1 MSSNFCK
8 ACSGIFQGHYVPTNV
23 LAEKDL
29 VDVKDTDFGIPGF
42 TKDVTEWRVRLEY
55 ATGQDKPTP
64 YFHHSLHD
72 LAKNAAKCSLCAIMS
87 ERIQSDKQPAAMPQ
101 RLKEMKEMGK
111 NIIGIPIIKPKPG
124 TFSGMFTLGFLYV
137 TWSGQKWQGHT
148 FQIYQAFLTV
158 DTSKGDNRFIWKPK
172 YDRQESLLRIKNWLS
187 SSPTISRL
195 TPRLP
200 TRLLHCQSS
209 AKPGGDPTVKLVK
222 TVGFDV
228 STRYIAL
235 SHRWGAVQP
244 LMLLESLRDTFFKN
258 IPFDTIPPTFQDA
271 IRLANALEVEYIW
284 IDSLCIIQDSKDD
297 WQTEATHMASVY
309 SLAYVTISATAA
321 QDSAAGLREQH
332 SMLKHPCEIIPS
344 WTGFENQI
352 PPVPVRIV
360 NRSAFCDAVLAQPL
374 FRRGWVFQE
383 WILSPR
389 TIHVARDQ
397 LWWTSASDMTS
408 GGFAANE
415 TCEGFDFDVHREY
428 IHTMA
433 PGTIYSM
440 ESQSEESLQL
450 VWHTLLQE
458 YMSRSLTFESDRL
471 VAFAG
476 IASFYQSHAKI
487 KANSYLAGIWRH
499 VLLQDLL
506 WTISEG
512 RKVSPPQN
520 YRAPSWSWASVEPAP
535 DTKKKFLIGS
545 KEINIKLSETEQPWV
560 CTVTVIEASVE
571 TMGSEFGSVSG
582 GYIVLQGPLIKACLS
597 MNMIDLSNR
606 LTEEQALEFV
616 PGGKLRF
623 VQNRV
628 TVPGGPTVATMGA
641 YAHLSV
647 TRALLDDV
655 TPTVLAE
662 EVVDIYLSVF
672 YCRFNRDG
680 SPVGQALVLV
690 RGIKKGEFRR
700 IGQVGMTGETIE
712 PWAENRDFSKFAPLK
727 DDEEFLS
734 MGDRPGI
741 YNYRIV

>member
-1 MSSNFCK
+1 MSTTFCK
-8 ACSGIFQGHYVPTNV
+8 ACSGIFQGHYVPSNV
-23 LAEKDL
+23 LSEKDM
-29 VDVKDTDFGIPGF
+29 VDVQDTDFGIPGF
-42 TKDVTEWRVRLEY
+42 TKDVTEWKVRLEY

-72 LAKNAAKCSLCAIMS
+72 LAKNADKCSLCAVMS
-87 ERIQSDKQPAAMPQ
+87 ERIQSDKQPAAIPQ

-124 TFSGMFTLGFLYV
+124 TFCGMFTLGFLYV

-148 FQIYQAFLTV
+148 FQIYQDFLTV
-158 DTSKGDNRFIWKPK
+158 DTSKADNRFIWKPK

-187 SSPTISRL
+187 SSSTISRL

-200 TRLLHCQSS
+200 TRLLHCRPS
-209 AKPGGDPTVKLVK
+209 ANPGRDPRVKLVN

-244 LMLLESLRDTFFKN
+244 LMLLESLRDTFSKN

-271 IRLANALEVEYIW
+271 IRLANALDVEYIW

-297 WQTEATHMASVY
+297 WQTEAAQMASIY
-309 SLAYVTISATAA
+309 SLSYVN
-321 QDSAAGLREQH
+321 LRYCC
-332 SMLKHPCEIIPS
+332 PRFCS
-344 WTGFENQI
+344 WPQRTTSDAETSL
-352 PPVPVRIV
+352 IV

-408 GGFAANE
+408 EGFAANE

-433 PGTIYSM
+433 PGTLYSM

-545 KEINIKLSETEQPWV
+545 QEINIKLSETEQPWV
-560 CTVTVIEASVE
+560 CTATAIEASVAI
-571 TMGSEFGSVSG
+571 TGSEFGSVSG
-582 GYIVLQGPLIKACLS
+582 GYIVLQGPLIKARLS

-641 YAHLSV
+641 YTHMSA

-655 TPTVLAE
+655 IPTVLAE
-662 EVVDIYLSVF
+662 EVADIYLSVL

-680 SPVGQALVLV
+680 SPIGQALVLV
-690 RGIKKGEFRR
+690 RGIEKGEFRR
-700 IGQVGMTGETIE
+700 IGQVGMTGEAIE
-712 PWAENRDFSKFAPLK
+712 PWAENRDFSKFAPLT
-727 DDEEFLS
+727 DEEEFLS
-734 MGDRPGI
+734 MGNRPGI

>member
-1 MSSNFCK
+1 MSSKFCK
-8 ACSGIFQGHYVPTNV
+8 ACSGIFQGHYVPTNA

-158 DTSKGDNRFIWKPK
+158 
-172 YDRQESLLRIKNWLS
+172 
-187 SSPTISRL
+187 
-195 TPRLP
+195 
-200 TRLLHCQSS
+200 
-209 AKPGGDPTVKLVK
+209 AKPGGDPTVKLVN

-332 SMLKHPCEIIPS
+332 LMLKHPCEIIPS

-450 VWHTLLQE
+450 VWHALLQE

-476 IASFYQSHAKI
+476 IASFYQSHANI

-535 DTKKKFLIGS
+535 DTKKKFLIGN

-582 GYIVLQGPLIKACLS
+582 GYIVLQGPLVKACLS

-680 SPVGQALVLV
+680 SLVGQALVLV
-690 RGIKKGEFRR
+690 RGIEKGEFRR

-712 PWAENRDFSKFAPLK
+712 PWAENRDFSKFAPLT

-734 MGDRPGI
+734 IGGRPGI

>member
-1 MSSNFCK
+1 MAMSTTFCK
-8 ACSGIFQGHYVPTNV
+8 ACSGIFQGHYVPSNV
-23 LAEKDL
+23 LSEKDV
-29 VDVKDTDFGIPGF
+29 VDVQDTDFGIPGF
-42 TKDVTEWRVRLEY
+42 TKDVTEWKVRLEY

-72 LAKNAAKCSLCAIMS
+72 LAKNADKCSLCAVMS
-87 ERIQSDKQPAAMPQ
+87 ERIQSDKQPAAIPQ

-111 NIIGIPIIKPKPG
+111 NIIGIPIIKPRPG
-124 TFSGMFTLGFLYV
+124 TFCGMFTLGFLRSV
-137 TWSGQKWQGHT
+137 P
-148 FQIYQAFLTV
+148 V
-158 DTSKGDNRFIWKPK
+158 N
-172 YDRQESLLRIKNWLS
+172 
-187 SSPTISRL
+187 
-195 TPRLP
+195 
-200 TRLLHCQSS
+200 
-209 AKPGGDPTVKLVK
+209 

-244 LMLLESLRDTFFKN
+244 LMLLESLRDTFSKN

-271 IRLANALEVEYIW
+271 IRLANALDVEYIW

-297 WQTEATHMASVY
+297 WQTEAAQMASIY
-309 SLAYVTISATAA
+309 SLSYVTISATAA

-332 SMLKHPCEIIPS
+332 PMLKHPCEVIPS

-408 GGFAANE
+408 EGFAANE

-433 PGTIYSM
+433 PGTLYSM

-476 IASFYQSHAKI
+476 IASFYQSHTKI

-545 KEINIKLSETEQPWV
+545 QEINIKLSETEQPWV
-560 CTVTVIEASVE
+560 CTATVIEASVAI
-571 TMGSEFGSVSG
+571 TGSEFGSVSG
-582 GYIVLQGPLIKACLS
+582 GYIVLQGPLIKARLS

-641 YAHLSV
+641 YTHMSA

-655 TPTVLAE
+655 IPTVLAE

-680 SPVGQALVLV
+680 SPIGQALVLV
-690 RGIKKGEFRR
+690 RGIEKGEFRR

-712 PWAENRDFSKFAPLK
+712 PWAENRDFSKFAPLT
-727 DDEEFLS
+727 DEEEFLS
-734 MGDRPGI
+734 MGNRPGI

>member
-1 MSSNFCK
+1 MSSTPMSTNLCK
-8 ACSGIFQGHYVPTNV
+8 ACSGIFQGHYVPSNV

-29 VDVKDTDFGIPGF
+29 VDVQDTDFGIPGF
-42 TKDVTEWRVRLEY
+42 TKDVTEWKVRLEY
-55 ATGQDKPTP
+55 AEGQDKPTP
-64 YFHHSLHD
+64 YLHHSLHD
-72 LAKNAAKCSLCAIMS
+72 LAKNADKCSLCAVMS
-87 ERIQSDKQPAAMPQ
+87 ERIQSDKQPAAIPQ
-101 RLKEMKEMGK
+101 RLKEMREMRE

-124 TFSGMFTLGFLYV
+124 IFSGMFTLGFLYV

-148 FQIYQAFLTV
+148 FQIYHAFLTV
-158 DTSKGDNRFIWKPK
+158 VN
-172 YDRQESLLRIKNWLS
+172 
-187 SSPTISRL
+187 
-195 TPRLP
+195 
-200 TRLLHCQSS
+200 
-209 AKPGGDPTVKLVK
+209 TVA
-222 TVGFDV
+222 FDV

-244 LMLLESLRDTFFKN
+244 LMLLESLRDAFLEN

-271 IRLANALEVEYIW
+271 IRLANALDVEYIW

-297 WQTEATHMASVY
+297 WQTEAAQMASIY
-309 SLAYVTISATAA
+309 SLSYATISATAA

-332 SMLKHPCEIIPS
+332 PMLKHPCEIIPS
-344 WTGFENQI
+344 WTGFENHI

-415 TCEGFDFDVHREY
+415 TCGGFDFDVHREY

-433 PGTIYSM
+433 PGDLYSM
-440 ESQSEESLQL
+440 ESQSEESLQV

-487 KANSYLAGIWRH
+487 KPNSYLAGIWRH

-560 CTVTVIEASVE
+560 CTATVIEASVE
-571 TMGSEFGSVSG
+571 RMGSEFGSVSG
-582 GYIVLQGPLIKACLS
+582 GYIVLQGPLIKGRLS

-623 VQNRV
+623 VQNHV

-641 YAHLSV
+641 YTHLSV

-662 EVVDIYLSVF
+662 EVVDIYVSVL

-680 SPVGQALVLV
+680 SPIGEALVLV
-690 RGIKKGEFRR
+690 RGIEKGEFRR
-700 IGQVGMTGETIE
+700 IGQVSMTGETIE
-712 PWAENRDFSKFAPLK
+712 PWAENRDFSKFAPLT
-727 DDEEFLS
+727 DEEEFLS
-734 MGDRPGI
+734 MGDRPGT

>member
-1 MSSNFCK
+1 MSS
-8 ACSGIFQGHYVPTNV
+8 
-23 LAEKDL
+23 
-29 VDVKDTDFGIPGF
+29 
-42 TKDVTEWRVRLEY
+42 
-55 ATGQDKPTP
+55 
-64 YFHHSLHD
+64 
-72 LAKNAAKCSLCAIMS
+72 
-87 ERIQSDKQPAAMPQ
+87 
-101 RLKEMKEMGK
+101 
-111 NIIGIPIIKPKPG
+111 
-124 TFSGMFTLGFLYV
+124 
-137 TWSGQKWQGHT
+137 
-148 FQIYQAFLTV
+148 

-172 YDRQESLLRIKNWLS
+172 YDRQESLLRIKSWLS

-200 TRLLHCQSS
+200 TRLLHCQPSTE
-209 AKPGGDPTVKLVK
+209 PGGDPTAKLVN
-222 TVGFDV
+222 TTGFDV

-244 LMLLESLRDTFFKN
+244 LMLLKSLRDAFFKN
-258 IPFDTIPPTFQDA
+258 IPFNTIPPTFQDA
-271 IRLANALEVEYIW
+271 IKLANALEVEYIW

-297 WQTEATHMASVY
+297 WQTEAAHMASVY

-332 SMLKHPCEIIPS
+332 PMLKHPCEIIPS

-352 PPVPVRIV
+352 PAVPVRIV
-360 NRSAFCDAVLAQPL
+360 NRSAFCDEVLAQPL

-428 IHTMA
+428 IYTMA
-433 PGTIYSM
+433 PGTLYSI
-440 ESQSEESLQL
+440 EGQSEESLQL

-476 IASFYQSHAKI
+476 IAGFYQSHAKI
-487 KANSYLAGIWRH
+487 PPNSYLAGIWRH

-545 KEINIKLSETEQPWV
+545 NDINLELSETEQPWV
-560 CTVTVIEASVE
+560 STATVTEASVE
-571 TMGSEFGSVSG
+571 TIGLEFGSVSG
-582 GYIVLQGPLIKACLS
+582 GYIVLQGPLIKARLS

-616 PGGKLRF
+616 PGGKLRY

-628 TVPGGPTVATMGA
+628 TVPGGPSVATMGA
-641 YAHLSV
+641 YTDLLGTMAQ
-647 TRALLDDV
+647 LDDV
-655 TPTVLAE
+655 IPTVLAE
-662 EVVDIYLSVF
+662 EVVDIYLSAF

-680 SPVGQALVLV
+680 SPVGQALALV
-690 RGIKKGEFRR
+690 RGIQKGEFRR
-700 IGQVGMTGETIE
+700 IGQVTMTGETIE
-712 PWAENRDFSKFAPLK
+712 PWAKNREFSEFAPLAN
-727 DDEEFLS
+727 DQEFLS

>member
-42 TKDVTEWRVRLEY
+42 TKDVTEWKVRLEY
-55 ATGQDKPTP
+55 AIGQDKPTP

-72 LAKNAAKCSLCAIMS
+72 LAKNADKCSLCAIMS

-111 NIIGIPIIKPKPG
+111 NIIGIPIIKPKSG

-187 SSPTISRL
+187 SWPTISRL

-200 TRLLHCQSS
+200 TRLLHCQPS
-209 AKPGGDPTVKLVK
+209 AKPGGDPTVKLVN
-222 TVGFDV
+222 TIGFDV

-244 LMLLESLRDTFFKN
+244 LMLLKSLRDTFFKN

-271 IRLANALEVEYIW
+271 TRLANALDVEYIW

-297 WQTEATHMASVY
+297 WQTEAAHMASVY

-360 NRSAFCDAVLAQPL
+360 NRSAFCDTVLAQPL

-440 ESQSEESLQL
+440 EGQGEESLQL

-476 IASFYQSHAKI
+476 IASFYQSHATI

-560 CTVTVIEASVE
+560 CTATVTEASVE
-571 TMGSEFGSVSG
+571 TMGSEFGSVSS
-582 GYIVLQGPLIKACLS
+582 GYIVLQGPLIKARLS
-597 MNMIDLSNR
+597 MKMIDLSNR

-628 TVPGGPTVATMGA
+628 TVPGGPTVATVGA

-655 TPTVLAE
+655 IPTVLAE

-690 RGIKKGEFRR
+690 RGIGKGEFRR

-712 PWAENRDFSKFAPLK
+712 PWAENRDFSKFAPLTN
-727 DDEEFLS
+727 DEEFLS

>member
-1 MSSNFCK
+1 MSSKFCK

-158 DTSKGDNRFIWKPK
+158 DTSKGNNRFIWKPK
-172 YDRQESLLRIKNWLS
+172 YDGQESLLRIKNWLS

-200 TRLLHCQSS
+200 TRLLHCQPS
-209 AKPGGDPTVKLVK
+209 AKPGGDPTVKLVN

-332 SMLKHPCEIIPS
+332 LMLKHPCEIIPS

-476 IASFYQSHAKI
+476 IASFYQSHANI

-535 DTKKKFLIGS
+535 DTKKKFLIGN

-582 GYIVLQGPLIKACLS
+582 GYIVLQGPLVKACLS

-655 TPTVLAE
+655 TPAVLAE

-690 RGIKKGEFRR
+690 RGIEKGEFRR

-712 PWAENRDFSKFAPLK
+712 PWAEKRDFSKFAPLT

-734 MGDRPGI
+734 IGGRPGI

>member
-1 MSSNFCK
+1 MSTTFCK
-8 ACSGIFQGHYVPTNV
+8 ACSGIFQGHYVPSNV
-23 LAEKDL
+23 LSEKDM
-29 VDVKDTDFGIPGF
+29 VDVQDTDFGIPGF
-42 TKDVTEWRVRLEY
+42 TKDVTEWKVRLEY

-72 LAKNAAKCSLCAIMS
+72 LAKNADKCSLCAVMS
-87 ERIQSDKQPAAMPQ
+87 ERIQSDKQPAAIPQ

-124 TFSGMFTLGFLYV
+124 TFCGMFTLGFL
-137 TWSGQKWQGHT
+137 
-148 FQIYQAFLTV
+148 
-158 DTSKGDNRFIWKPK
+158 
-172 YDRQESLLRIKNWLS
+172 
-187 SSPTISRL
+187 
-195 TPRLP
+195 
-200 TRLLHCQSS
+200 
-209 AKPGGDPTVKLVK
+209 
-222 TVGFDV
+222 
-228 STRYIAL
+228 
-235 SHRWGAVQP
+235 HRWGAVQP
-244 LMLLESLRDTFFKN
+244 LMLLESLRDTFSKN

-271 IRLANALEVEYIW
+271 IRLANALDVEYIW

-297 WQTEATHMASVY
+297 WQTEAAQMASIY
-309 SLAYVTISATAA
+309 SLSYVTISATAA

-332 SMLKHPCEIIPS
+332 PMLKHPCEVIPS
-344 WTGFENQI
+344 WTGFGNQI

-408 GGFAANE
+408 EGFAANE

-433 PGTIYSM
+433 PGTQYSM

-545 KEINIKLSETEQPWV
+545 QEINIKLSETEQPWV
-560 CTVTVIEASVE
+560 CTATAIEASVAI
-571 TMGSEFGSVSG
+571 TGSEFGSVSG
-582 GYIVLQGPLIKACLS
+582 GYIVLQGPLIKARLS

-641 YAHLSV
+641 YTHMSA

-655 TPTVLAE
+655 IPTVLAE
-662 EVVDIYLSVF
+662 EVADIYLSVL

-680 SPVGQALVLV
+680 SPIGQALVLV
-690 RGIKKGEFRR
+690 RGIEKGEFRR
-700 IGQVGMTGETIE
+700 IGQVGMTGEAIE
-712 PWAENRDFSKFAPLK
+712 PWAENRDFSKFAPLT
-727 DDEEFLS
+727 DEEEFLS
-734 MGDRPGI
+734 MGNRPGI

>member
-8 ACSGIFQGHYVPTNV
+8 ACSGIFQGHYAPTNV

-200 TRLLHCQSS
+200 TRLLHCQPS
-209 AKPGGDPTVKLVK
+209 AKPGGDPTVKLVN
-222 TVGFDV
+222 TIGFDV
-228 STRYIAL
+228 SIRYIAL

-471 VAFAG
+471 VAFVG
-476 IASFYQSHAKI
+476 IASFYQSQAKI

-499 VLLQDLL
+499 ILLQDLL
-506 WTISEG
+506 WTN
-512 RKVSPPQN
+512 V
-520 YRAPSWSWASVEPAP
+520 
-535 DTKKKFLIGS
+535 
-545 KEINIKLSETEQPWV
+545 
-560 CTVTVIEASVE
+560 
-571 TMGSEFGSVSG
+571 
-582 GYIVLQGPLIKACLS
+582 GY
-597 MNMIDLSNR
+597 
-606 LTEEQALEFV
+606 
-616 PGGKLRF
+616 
-623 VQNRV
+623 
-628 TVPGGPTVATMGA
+628 
-641 YAHLSV
+641 
-647 TRALLDDV
+647 
-655 TPTVLAE
+655 
-662 EVVDIYLSVF
+662 
-672 YCRFNRDG
+672 
-680 SPVGQALVLV
+680 
-690 RGIKKGEFRR
+690 
-700 IGQVGMTGETIE
+700 GETGH
-712 PWAENRDFSKFAPLK
+712 PQKPATLSKTPKMRSQL
-727 DDEEFLS
+727 
-734 MGDRPGI
+734 
-741 YNYRIV
+741 

>member
-1 MSSNFCK
+1 
-8 ACSGIFQGHYVPTNV
+8 
-23 LAEKDL
+23 
-29 VDVKDTDFGIPGF
+29 
-42 TKDVTEWRVRLEY
+42 
-55 ATGQDKPTP
+55 
-64 YFHHSLHD
+64 
-72 LAKNAAKCSLCAIMS
+72 
-87 ERIQSDKQPAAMPQ
+87 
-101 RLKEMKEMGK
+101 
-111 NIIGIPIIKPKPG
+111 
-124 TFSGMFTLGFLYV
+124 
-137 TWSGQKWQGHT
+137 
-148 FQIYQAFLTV
+148 
-158 DTSKGDNRFIWKPK
+158 
-172 YDRQESLLRIKNWLS
+172 
-187 SSPTISRL
+187 
-195 TPRLP
+195 
-200 TRLLHCQSS
+200 
-209 AKPGGDPTVKLVK
+209 
-222 TVGFDV
+222 
-228 STRYIAL
+228 
-235 SHRWGAVQP
+235 
-244 LMLLESLRDTFFKN
+244 MLLESLRDTFFKN

-332 SMLKHPCEIIPS
+332 LMLKHPYEIIPS

-352 PPVPVRIV
+352 PRVPVRIV

-476 IASFYQSHAKI
+476 IASFYQSHANI

-535 DTKKKFLIGS
+535 DTKKKFLIGN

-582 GYIVLQGPLIKACLS
+582 GYIVLQGPLVKACLS

-690 RGIKKGEFRR
+690 RGIEKGEFRR

-712 PWAENRDFSKFAPLK
+712 PWAENRDFSKFAPLT

-734 MGDRPGI
+734 IGGRPGI

>member
-1 MSSNFCK
+1 MAMSTTFCK
-8 ACSGIFQGHYVPTNV
+8 ACSGIFQGHYVPSNV
-23 LAEKDL
+23 LSEKDV
-29 VDVKDTDFGIPGF
+29 VDVQDTDFGIPGF
-42 TKDVTEWRVRLEY
+42 TKDVTEWKVRLEY

-72 LAKNAAKCSLCAIMS
+72 LAKNADKCSLCAVMS
-87 ERIQSDKQPAAMPQ
+87 ERIQSDKQPAAIPQ

-111 NIIGIPIIKPKPG
+111 NIIGIPIIKPRPG
-124 TFSGMFTLGFLYV
+124 TFCGMFTLGFLRSV
-137 TWSGQKWQGHT
+137 P
-148 FQIYQAFLTV
+148 V
-158 DTSKGDNRFIWKPK
+158 N
-172 YDRQESLLRIKNWLS
+172 
-187 SSPTISRL
+187 
-195 TPRLP
+195 
-200 TRLLHCQSS
+200 
-209 AKPGGDPTVKLVK
+209 

-244 LMLLESLRDTFFKN
+244 LMLLESLRDTFSKN

-271 IRLANALEVEYIW
+271 IRLANALDVEYIW

-297 WQTEATHMASVY
+297 WQTEAAQMASIY
-309 SLAYVTISATAA
+309 SLSYVTISATAA
-321 QDSAAGLREQH
+321 QDSVAGLREQH
-332 SMLKHPCEIIPS
+332 PMLKHPCEVIPS

-408 GGFAANE
+408 EGFAANE

-433 PGTIYSM
+433 PGTLYSM

-476 IASFYQSHAKI
+476 IASFYQSHTKI

-545 KEINIKLSETEQPWV
+545 QEINIKLSETEQPWV
-560 CTVTVIEASVE
+560 CTATVIEASVAI
-571 TMGSEFGSVSG
+571 TGSEFGSVSG
-582 GYIVLQGPLIKACLS
+582 GYIVLQGPLIKARLS

-641 YAHLSV
+641 YTHMSA

-655 TPTVLAE
+655 IPTVLAE

-680 SPVGQALVLV
+680 SPIGQALVLV
-690 RGIKKGEFRR
+690 RGIEKGEFRR

-712 PWAENRDFSKFAPLK
+712 PWAENRDFSKFAPLT
-727 DDEEFLS
+727 DEEEFLS
-734 MGDRPGI
+734 MGNRPGI

>member
-1 MSSNFCK
+1 
-8 ACSGIFQGHYVPTNV
+8 
-23 LAEKDL
+23 
-29 VDVKDTDFGIPGF
+29 
-42 TKDVTEWRVRLEY
+42 
-55 ATGQDKPTP
+55 
-64 YFHHSLHD
+64 
-72 LAKNAAKCSLCAIMS
+72 
-87 ERIQSDKQPAAMPQ
+87 
-101 RLKEMKEMGK
+101 
-111 NIIGIPIIKPKPG
+111 
-124 TFSGMFTLGFLYV
+124 
-137 TWSGQKWQGHT
+137 
-148 FQIYQAFLTV
+148 
-158 DTSKGDNRFIWKPK
+158 
-172 YDRQESLLRIKNWLS
+172 
-187 SSPTISRL
+187 
-195 TPRLP
+195 
-200 TRLLHCQSS
+200 
-209 AKPGGDPTVKLVK
+209 
-222 TVGFDV
+222 
-228 STRYIAL
+228 
-235 SHRWGAVQP
+235 
-244 LMLLESLRDTFFKN
+244 MLLESLRDAFLEN

-271 IRLANALEVEYIW
+271 IRLANALDVEYIW

-297 WQTEATHMASVY
+297 WQTEAAQMASIY
-309 SLAYVTISATAA
+309 SLSYATISATAA

-332 SMLKHPCEIIPS
+332 PMLKHPCEIIPS
-344 WTGFENQI
+344 WTGFENHI

-433 PGTIYSM
+433 PGDLYSM
-440 ESQSEESLQL
+440 ENQSEESLQV

-487 KANSYLAGIWRH
+487 KPNSYLAGIWRH

-545 KEINIKLSETEQPWV
+545 KEINIKLSETEQPWD
-560 CTVTVIEASVE
+560 CTAIVIEASVE
-571 TMGSEFGSVSG
+571 GMGSEFGSVSG
-582 GYIVLQGPLIKACLS
+582 GYIVLQGPLIKARLS

-623 VQNRV
+623 VQNHV
-628 TVPGGPTVATMGA
+628 SVPGGPTVATMGA
-641 YAHLSV
+641 YTHLSV

-655 TPTVLAE
+655 IPTVLAE
-662 EVVDIYLSVF
+662 EVVDIYVSVL

-680 SPVGQALVLV
+680 SPIGEALVLV
-690 RGIKKGEFRR
+690 RGIEKGEFRR
-700 IGQVGMTGETIE
+700 IGQVSMTGETIE
-712 PWAENRDFSKFAPLK
+712 PWAENRDFSKFAPLT
-727 DDEEFLS
+727 DEDEFLS
-734 MGDRPGI
+734 LGDRPGI

>member
-1 MSSNFCK
+1 MSTTFCK
-8 ACSGIFQGHYVPTNV
+8 ACSGIFQGHYVPSNV
-23 LAEKDL
+23 LSEKDM
-29 VDVKDTDFGIPGF
+29 VDVQDTDFGIPGF
-42 TKDVTEWRVRLEY
+42 TKDVTEWKVRLEY

-72 LAKNAAKCSLCAIMS
+72 LAKNADKCSLCAVMS
-87 ERIQSDKQPAAMPQ
+87 ERIQSDKQPAAIPQ

-124 TFSGMFTLGFLYV
+124 TFCGMFTLGFLYV

-148 FQIYQAFLTV
+148 FQIYQDFLTV
-158 DTSKGDNRFIWKPK
+158 DTSKADNRFIWKPK

-187 SSPTISRL
+187 SSSTISRL

-200 TRLLHCQSS
+200 TRLLHCRPS
-209 AKPGGDPTVKLVK
+209 ANPGRDPRVKLVN

-244 LMLLESLRDTFFKN
+244 LMLLESLRDTFSKN

-271 IRLANALEVEYIW
+271 IRLANALDVEYIW

-297 WQTEATHMASVY
+297 WQTEAAQMASIY
-309 SLAYVTISATAA
+309 SLSYVTISATAA

-332 SMLKHPCEIIPS
+332 PMLKHPCEVIPS
-344 WTGFENQI
+344 WTGFGNQI

-408 GGFAANE
+408 EGFAANE

-433 PGTIYSM
+433 PGTLYSM

-545 KEINIKLSETEQPWV
+545 QEINIKLSETEQPWV
-560 CTVTVIEASVE
+560 CTATAIEASVAI
-571 TMGSEFGSVSG
+571 TGSEFGSVSG
-582 GYIVLQGPLIKACLS
+582 GYIVLQGPLIKARLS

-641 YAHLSV
+641 YTHMSA

-655 TPTVLAE
+655 IPTVLAE
-662 EVVDIYLSVF
+662 EVADIYLSVL

-680 SPVGQALVLV
+680 SPIGQALVLV
-690 RGIKKGEFRR
+690 RGIEKGEFRR
-700 IGQVGMTGETIE
+700 IGQVGMTGEAIE
-712 PWAENRDFSKFAPLK
+712 PWAENRDFSKFAPLT
-727 DDEEFLS
+727 DEEEFLS
-734 MGDRPGI
+734 MGNRPGI

>member
-1 MSSNFCK
+1 MSTTFCK
-8 ACSGIFQGHYVPTNV
+8 ACSGIFQGHYVPSNV
-23 LAEKDL
+23 LSEKDM
-29 VDVKDTDFGIPGF
+29 VDVQDTDFGIPGF
-42 TKDVTEWRVRLEY
+42 TKDVTEWKVRLEY

-64 YFHHSLHD
+64 YLHHSLHD
-72 LAKNAAKCSLCAIMS
+72 LAKNADKCSLCAAMS
-87 ERIQSDKQPAAMPQ
+87 ERIQSDKQPAAIPQ

-124 TFSGMFTLGFLYV
+124 TFCGMFTLGFL
-137 TWSGQKWQGHT
+137 
-148 FQIYQAFLTV
+148 
-158 DTSKGDNRFIWKPK
+158 
-172 YDRQESLLRIKNWLS
+172 
-187 SSPTISRL
+187 
-195 TPRLP
+195 
-200 TRLLHCQSS
+200 
-209 AKPGGDPTVKLVK
+209 
-222 TVGFDV
+222 
-228 STRYIAL
+228 
-235 SHRWGAVQP
+235 HRWGAVQP
-244 LMLLESLRDTFFKN
+244 LMLLESLRDTFSKN

-271 IRLANALEVEYIW
+271 IRLANALDVEYIW

-297 WQTEATHMASVY
+297 WQTEAAQMASIY
-309 SLAYVTISATAA
+309 SLSYVTISATAA

-332 SMLKHPCEIIPS
+332 PMLKHPCEVIPS

-433 PGTIYSM
+433 PGTLYSM

-476 IASFYQSHAKI
+476 IASFYQTHAKI

-545 KEINIKLSETEQPWV
+545 QEINIKLSETEQPWV
-560 CTVTVIEASVE
+560 CTATVIETSVAI
-571 TMGSEFGSVSG
+571 TGSEFGSVSG
-582 GYIVLQGPLIKACLS
+582 GHIVLQGPLIKARLS

-641 YAHLSV
+641 YTHMSA

-655 TPTVLAE
+655 IPTVLAE

-680 SPVGQALVLV
+680 SPIGQALVLV
-690 RGIKKGEFRR
+690 RGIEKGEFRR

-712 PWAENRDFSKFAPLK
+712 PWAENRDFSKFAPLT
-727 DDEEFLS
+727 DEEEFLS
-734 MGDRPGI
+734 MGNRPGI

>member
-8 ACSGIFQGHYVPTNV
+8 ACSGIFQGHYAPTNV

-200 TRLLHCQSS
+200 TRLLHCQPS
-209 AKPGGDPTVKLVK
+209 AKPGGDPTVKLVN
-222 TVGFDV
+222 TIGFDV
-228 STRYIAL
+228 SIRYIAL

-471 VAFAG
+471 VAFVG

-560 CTVTVIEASVE
+560 CTATVIEASVE

-655 TPTVLAE
+655 IPTVLAE
-662 EVVDIYLSVF
+662 EVVDIYLSVL

-690 RGIKKGEFRR
+690 RGIEKGEFRR

-712 PWAENRDFSKFAPLK
+712 PWAENRDFSKFAPLTG
-727 DDEEFLS
+727 DEEFLS

>member
-1 MSSNFCK
+1 MSTNFCN
-8 ACSGIFQGHYVPTNV
+8 ACSGIFQGHYVPSNV

-29 VDVKDTDFGIPGF
+29 VDVQDTDFGIPGF
-42 TKDVTEWRVRLEY
+42 TKDVTEWKVRLDY
-55 ATGQDKPTP
+55 AAGQDKLTP
-64 YFHHSLHD
+64 YLHHSLHD
-72 LAKNAAKCSLCAIMS
+72 LAKNADKCSLCAAMS
-87 ERIQSDKQPAAMPQ
+87 ERIQLDKQPAAIPQ

-124 TFSGMFTLGFLYV
+124 TFCGMFTLGFLYV

-148 FQIYQAFLTV
+148 FQIYHAFLTV
-158 DTSKGDNRFIWKPK
+158 DLSKGDNRFIWKPK
-172 YDRQESLLRIKNWLS
+172 YDRQESLLRIKNWLR

-195 TPRLP
+195 APRLP
-200 TRLLHCQSS
+200 TRLLHCQPS
-209 AKPGGDPTVKLVK
+209 AKPGGDPTVKLVN
-222 TVGFDV
+222 TVGFGV

-271 IRLANALEVEYIW
+271 IQLANALDVEYIW

-297 WQTEATHMASVY
+297 WQTEAAQMASIY
-309 SLAYVTISATAA
+309 SLSYVTLSATAA
-321 QDSAAGLREQH
+321 QDSAAGLRKQH
-332 SMLKHPCEIIPS
+332 PMLKYPCETIPS

-397 LWWTSASDMTS
+397 LWWTSASVMTS

-433 PGTIYSM
+433 PGGLYSM
-440 ESQSEESLQL
+440 ENRSEESLQL

-535 DTKKKFLIGS
+535 DTKKKFLIG
-545 KEINIKLSETEQPWV
+545 T
-560 CTVTVIEASVE
+560 TVIEATVE
-571 TMGSEFGSVSG
+571 IMGSEFGSVSG
-582 GYIVLQGPLIKACLS
+582 GHLVLQGPLIKARLS

-623 VQNRV
+623 VQNHV

-641 YAHLSV
+641 YTHLSV

-655 TPTVLAE
+655 VPTVLAE
-662 EVVDIYLSVF
+662 DVVDVYLSVF

-680 SPVGQALVLV
+680 SPIGEALVLV
-690 RGIKKGEFRR
+690 RGIEKGEYYR
-700 IGQVGMTGETIE
+700 IGQVSMTGETIE
-712 PWAENRDFSKFAPLK
+712 PWAEKRDFSKFAPLK
-727 DDEEFLS
+727 DEKDFLS
-734 MGDRPGI
+734 IGDRPGI

>member
-172 YDRQESLLRIKNWLS
+172 YGRQESLLRIKNWL
-187 SSPTISRL
+187 T
-195 TPRLP
+195 
-200 TRLLHCQSS
+200 
-209 AKPGGDPTVKLVK
+209 KPGGDPTVKLVK

-520 YRAPSWSWASVEPAP
+520 YRAPSWSWASVQPAP

-690 RGIKKGEFRR
+690 RGIEKGEFRR